1 MSLTFLKLFQL
12 HLLNAFVFF
21 LLSSRCSILVQ
32 SNFRAMKGR
41 RRSAAKRRMKF
52 DNQLAMTWRKQQGY
66 VMRLFKLNQRKT
78 QRLGY
83 RFMSPLGLLPISYN
97 FSTTKHYGLRHE
109 IQLVRKIFCLFFFI
123 FLYFFRLNVKINIFF
138 FYFLYMYRT
147 TSCLK

>member
-1 MSLTFLKLFQL
+1 
-12 HLLNAFVFF
+12 
-21 LLSSRCSILVQ
+21 
-32 SNFRAMKGR
+32 MKGR

-109 IQLVRKIFCLFFFI
+109 IQLVRKIFCLFFI

-138 FYFLYMYRT
+138 FLFFIYV
-147 TSCLK
+147 

>member
-1 MSLTFLKLFQL
+1 MFFTIIAFKQIQPMSLTFSKTFPTYICLMRSS
-12 HLLNAFVFF
+12 FF

-109 IQLVRKIFCLFFFI
+109 IQLVRKNILSFFFFLFF
-123 FLYFFRLNVKINIFF
+123 
-138 FYFLYMYRT
+138 
-147 TSCLK
+147 

>member
-1 MSLTFLKLFQL
+1 
-12 HLLNAFVFF
+12 
-21 LLSSRCSILVQ
+21 
-32 SNFRAMKGR
+32 
-41 RRSAAKRRMKF
+41 MKF

-109 IQLVRKIFCLFFFI
+109 IQLVRKNILSFFFFLFF
-123 FLYFFRLNVKINIFF
+123 
-138 FYFLYMYRT
+138 
-147 TSCLK
+147 

>member
-1 MSLTFLKLFQL
+1 MFFTIIAFKQIQTMSLTFSKLFQL
-12 HLLNAFVFF
+12 TFAGRLF
-21 LLSSRCSILVQ
+21 LYYRCSILVQ

-109 IQLVRKIFCLFFFI
+109 IQLVRKIFCLFFF
-123 FLYFFRLNVKINIFF
+123 YFFVFF
-138 FYFLYMYRT
+138 SFERQN
-147 TSCLK
+147 

>member
-1 MSLTFLKLFQL
+1 MRRLFFTF
-12 HLLNAFVFF
+12 
-21 LLSSRCSILVQ
+21 SRCSILVQ

-123 FLYFFRLNVKINIFF
+123 FLYFFRLNVKINIFI

>member
-1 MSLTFLKLFQL
+1 
-12 HLLNAFVFF
+12 
-21 LLSSRCSILVQ
+21 
-32 SNFRAMKGR
+32 MKGR

-66 VMRLFKLNQRKT
+66 VMRLFKLKQRKT

-123 FLYFFRLNVKINIFF
+123 FFYFFRFNVKINIFF
-138 FYFLYMYRT
+138 LYFLYMYRT